1 MERVTG
7 VLSELGDDMEPERL
21 VEASASA
28 SILRAQRLGYFLEY
42 VRDWRYGYASQEAS
56 AAQRARNF
64 SKLRPGM
71 SAEGALRSKDYRLFV
86 NARDYVTQCREQT
99 LSRSVGEVAS

>member
-21 VEASASA
+21 VKSSASA

-42 VRDWRYGYASQEAS
+42 VGAGD
-56 AAQRARNF
+56 AAMLLKKRLRQRARNF
-64 SKLRPGM
+64 TKVLPGM
-71 SAEGALRSKDYRLFV
+71 SAEGA
-86 NARDYVTQCREQT
+86 
-99 LSRSVGEVAS
+99 SRS